1 MTKHTLSAHK
11 RIAIGRKVK
20 NLRSKG
26 LIPANIFGTDIKSVS
41 IQFPST
47 DFSKLYKQVGESTL
61 IYLHIE
67 GEKDPRPVMVHE
79 VLRGPVSSLV
89 LHVDFHQV
97 NLKEKITAKVPV
109 VLVGESLAQKDGLGI
124 LVQFNSELEIEAL
137 PTDMPQNIE
146 VDISSLANI
155 NESIAAK
162 DIKLSSTLIL
172 KSDPET
178 IVAKIEPLAAE
189 EPKEVPVPAEVPTP
203 EGGEP
208 AKTEES
214 VAPQAP
220 TPAK

>member
-1 MTKHTLSAHK
+1 MTKHILSAHK
-11 RIAIGRKVK
+11 RTTIGRKVK

-41 IQFPST
+41 IQFPSI

-61 IYLHIE
+61 IYLQVE

-109 VLVGESLAQKDGLGI
+109 VLVGESPAQKDGLGI
-124 LVQFNSELEIEAL
+124 LVQSNSELEIEAL
-137 PTDMPQNIE
+137 PTDMPQKIE
-146 VDISSLANI
+146 VDITTLANV

-162 DIKLSSTLIL
+162 DIKLSSTLTL

-178 IVAKIEPLAAE
+178 TVVKIEPLAAE
-189 EPKEVPVPAEVPTP
+189 EPKEVPAPAEVPTP

-214 VAPQAP
+214 VAPQ
-220 TPAK
+220 TPAPAK